1 MYQLHSGHEQLGRM
15 ARPIL
20 KTGTD
25 CGQICSGLAR
35 SRVGAPIKSSGCEA
49 LSAKCLSHTLI
60 CRSATGGAAW
70 SSGVTDTGQERAEDG
85 SKKGALG
92 SVCVCAS
99 VTGDFEEDGKGVS
112 RSHRVTRRTTVKL
125 PGPLVSRIQVWK

>member
-1 MYQLHSGHEQLGRM
+1 MNSLEEWPGPFLRQGQTAGRYV
-15 ARPIL
+15 R
-20 KTGTD
+20 
-25 CGQICSGLAR
+25 GLAR
-35 SRVGAPIKSSGCEA
+35 SRVGAPVKSSGCEA

-85 SKKGALG
+85 SKKGAPG

-99 VTGDFEEDGKGVS
+99 VTGDFEEDRKGVS

-125 PGPLVSRIQVWK
+125 SGPLVSRIQVWK